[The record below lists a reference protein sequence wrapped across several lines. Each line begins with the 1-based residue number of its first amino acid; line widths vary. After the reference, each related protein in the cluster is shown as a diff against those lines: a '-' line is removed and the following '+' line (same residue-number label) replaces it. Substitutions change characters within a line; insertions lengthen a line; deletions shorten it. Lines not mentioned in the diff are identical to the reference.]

1 MSEKK
6 FDTIVVKVD
15 SKTKKQLEQVAA
27 VQRTSVSSIV
37 RDSISDY
44 LQKDITWQGQM
55 QASMEVLRRQIERLN
70 QIINLFIDFW
80 LFWTEYY
87 FTYTKPF
94 GDMDEQQ
101 KKLLIRQGKNRT
113 DMMVEAFKI
122 RMKEKKP
129 GFVEKFVSDYIV
141 QDKDEV

>member
-55 QASMEVLRRQIERLN
+55 QASMEVLRSQIERLS

-80 LFWTEYY
+80 LFWTE
-87 FTYTKPF
+87 
-94 GDMDEQQ
+94 
-101 KKLLIRQGKNRT
+101 
-113 DMMVEAFKI
+113 
-122 RMKEKKP
+122 
-129 GFVEKFVSDYIV
+129 
-141 QDKDEV
+141 

>member
-37 RDSISDY
+37 TDSISDY

-87 FTYTKPF
+87 FAYTKPF

-129 GFVEKFVSDYIV
+129 GLVEKFVSDYIV
-141 QDKDEV
+141 QDKAEV